1 MSGRDPALFVWGR
14 VLSHSRLPPGGLG
27 TPGTELFLETVST
40 TGWFLACKLTI
51 AKSKAAVAF
60 WVFREVGA
68 TCTKVCPEGEDVAHV
83 SLTLPWDSYCWGCGT
98 TVLLPR
104 PAGLPLSP
112 PLSRNG
118 RPSESVCDPGPWLP
132 WVGGPARPVPGCVR
146 KGVSTWAGAGSWA
159 PSVSLLG
166 EEPGPET

>member
-1 MSGRDPALFVWGR
+1 M
-14 VLSHSRLPPGGLG
+14 
-27 TPGTELFLETVST
+27 
-40 TGWFLACKLTI
+40 
-51 AKSKAAVAF
+51 AF
-60 WVFREVGA
+60 WVFHEVDA

-118 RPSESVCDPGPWLP
+118 RPSVTLALGCPGWVAPQGLSLAVSGSESALGLGP
-132 WVGGPARPVPGCVR
+132 
-146 KGVSTWAGAGSWA
+146 GSWA

-166 EEPGPET
+166 EEPGPEA